1 MNAPYLKQLAFPV
14 QGGKGPE
21 CNGMLLMDYFAAH
34 APTEIPSWF
43 QHPDEFPVPKPMSP
57 RDAVAS
63 LANAELLSEADKGL
77 ICASVDDAMIL
88 LSDRLAPYAGA
99 AEKAV
104 EESWK
109 AIENAR
115 RANEGARYFAW
126 RWHYALTM
134 IRTRT
139 NP

>member
-34 APTEIPSWF
+34 APQEIPHWF
-43 QHPDEFPVPKPMSP
+43 QHP
-57 RDAVAS
+57 AS
-63 LANAELLSEADKGL
+63 FEIPDPLSREAALEMQPGYADLPG
-77 ICASVDDAMIL
+77 ASMQ
-88 LSDRLAPYAGA
+88 
-99 AEKAV
+99 
-104 EESWK
+104 
-109 AIENAR
+109 AIEHYMNDKFARPSDELCLIAEAAFAAISKRRREIEAAVNAID
-115 RANEGARYFAW
+115 AERYFAW

-134 IRTRT
+134 MRTRT